1 VRAKGD
7 KAQRGPIILQKRL
20 ASGAGPCELGL
31 TGRILQGAGE
41 LRVGFSL
48 TKWYLDLVTDD
59 GRVAIAYWAE
69 VRWKRL
75 RHMASAASAGR

>member
-1 VRAKGD
+1 
-7 KAQRGPIILQKRL
+7 
-20 ASGAGPCELGL
+20 
-31 TGRILQGAGE
+31 

-75 RHMASAASAGR
+75 RHMASAASAGK